1 MGLKLF
7 VAYHKAVDMPAA
19 SYLEPI
25 PSTQRVG
32 DHIADRMSY
41 CELRAQYWVWRN
53 RYYGDADYV
62 GFFHYRRYLDL
73 PSRQIIPAPV
83 GRRPVP
89 YKIRKRPDAK
99 AYSDPT
105 LEALVKEF
113 DVIAPVWEYTG
124 VPVRQ
129 RYQASGKQ
137 RSEDLDTVSQIILEK
152 YPEFTD
158 ALHTYLSGQG
168 EYYGNIYIMR
178 WPYFQKYCAWLFS
191 VLLEFDRRAVGI
203 PPFTDGFLGE
213 RLFGI
218 YFIWLLR
225 QGEARCGEMPRVHY
239 YAYDDTSH
247 HVFQER
253 FVNLIMP
260 PGSKLRGR
268 VRKTLYR
275 MKEKRCK

>member
-7 VAYHKAVDMPAA
+7 VVYHKAVDIPAA

-32 DHIADRMSY
+32 DHIADRTNY

-53 RYYGDADYV
+53 RCYGDMDYV

-73 PSRQIIPAPV
+73 PSRKIIPAPV
-83 GRRPVP
+83 GQRPVP
-89 YKIRKRPDAK
+89 YKICKRPDTMAF
-99 AYSDPT
+99 SDPT
-105 LEALVKEF
+105 LETLVREF

-129 RYQASGKQ
+129 RYQVSDKQ
-137 RSEDLDTVSQIILEK
+137 RLEDLDTISQIIWEK
-152 YPEFTD
+152 YPEYTN
-158 ALHTYLSGQG
+158 ALDTYLSGQG

-178 WPYFQKYCAWLFS
+178 WPYFQKYCTWLFDILS
-191 VLLEFDRRAVGI
+191 EFDRRVVDI
-203 PPFTDGFLGE
+203 LQFTDGFLGE

-218 YFIWLLR
+218 YFTWLSR
-225 QGEARCGEMPRVHY
+225 QEKVHCGEIPRVHY

-247 HVFQER
+247 YIFQER

-260 PGSKLRGR
+260 PGSKLRGQA
-268 VRKTLYR
+268 RKTLYWI
-275 MKEKRCK
+275 KKKRYG